1 MKILATITTINSRI
15 RKHRSMVD
23 IARSWLIPMQQIS
36 NLSNK
41 DIATKH
47 TKILN
52 ILVAIITMIITIKEE
67 TTNETTNETP

>member
-1 MKILATITTINSRI
+1 
-15 RKHRSMVD
+15 
-23 IARSWLIPMQQIS
+23 MQQIS

-52 ILVAIITMIITIKEE
+52 ILIAIITMIITIKEE
-67 TTNETTNETP
+67 TTNENTNETP